1 MVSDAPTCEAKLP
14 SVLVI
19 DDDPLVSVVVRR
31 AMENMPHRMQTAYD
45 GHTAMQELESRPPD
59 LIVLDN
65 MLPDC
70 MGIEV
75 LTRIH
80 ELAPQVPVLF
90 VTARGSGST
99 AIEAMKLS
107 AFDYLPKPLDPSK
120 LRTQITR
127 ALSLRTL
134 LQSPAGLDVSRA
146 GEESY
151 VDPQPVSDALVGECS
166 AMQTVF
172 KAIGKV
178 AQQDVPVLLRGEHGT
193 GKEAM
198 AREIH
203 RHSRR
208 IDGPFVKVHCP
219 GLDERRFGEEL
230 FGSSSSA
237 TPGAIERASGG
248 TLLLQEVGRLSMA
261 SQGKLLQVLREGKY
275 QPRGVDTPQTL
286 PCRIIAITTDDLE
299 SQVRNGDFR
308 SDLYYTLN
316 SFVITLPPLR
326 QRHGDMPLLIHH
338 TLRKLGHIAAGFGI
352 SQPRVSDDAMAVL
365 CKHLWPGN
373 IDELESVLKRA
384 MVEQKGHILVAEDL
398 KRAMADDP
406 VISSTQEWEGSKF
419 ATDWASFTQL
429 RIDSGTDTL
438 HLEATEEMERKLFD
452 RVLMHTGGNQA
463 HAARLLGITRAS
475 LRKKLRQYGMQASRL
490 ADEA

>member
-1 MVSDAPTCEAKLP
+1 M
-14 SVLVI
+14 LVI

-31 AMENMPHRMQTAYD
+31 AMENVPHRMQTAYD
-45 GHTAMQELESRPPD
+45 GHSAIVELESRPPD

-70 MGIEV
+70 QGIEV

-107 AFDYLPKPLDPSK
+107 AFDYLPKPLDPTK

-127 ALSLRTL
+127 ALSLRMLLESETGFEALEGGWKHSADAETL
-134 LQSPAGLDVSRA
+134 
-146 GEESY
+146 
-151 VDPQPVSDALVGECS
+151 SDALVGECQ

-178 AQQDVPVLLRGEHGT
+178 ALQDVPVLIRGEHGT

-208 IDGPFVKVHCP
+208 AEGPFIKVHCP
-219 GLDERRFGEEL
+219 GLCERRFDEEL
-230 FGSSSSA
+230 FEHPNSTSR
-237 TPGAIERASGG
+237 GAIDQAKGG
-248 TLLLQEVGRLSMA
+248 TLLLQEVGRLTMA
-261 SQGKLLQVLREGKY
+261 SQGKLLQLLREVKY
-275 QPRGVDTPQTL
+275 QPRGVDASQIL
-286 PCRIIAITTDDLE
+286 PCRVVAITTDDLE
-299 SQVRNGDFR
+299 SLVRNGEFR
-308 SDLYYTLN
+308 SDLYYILN

-338 TLRKLGHIAAGFGI
+338 TLRKLGHIAEGFGI
-352 SQPRVSDDAMAVL
+352 SQTRISDDAMAVL
-365 CKHLWPGN
+365 SKHLWPGN

-384 MVEQKGHILVAEDL
+384 MVEQKGHILVADDL
-398 KRAMADDP
+398 KRTMADEP
-406 VISSTQEWEGSKF
+406 VVANAAEHESLKF
-419 ATDWASFTQL
+419 VTDWVSFTQL
-429 RIDSGTDTL
+429 RFDGGTDTL
-438 HLEATEEMERKLFD
+438 YLEATEEMERKLFD
-452 RVLMHTGGNQA
+452 RVLVHTSGNQA
-463 HAARLLGITRAS
+463 HAARILGITRAS
-475 LRKKLRQYGMQASRL
+475 LRKKLRQYGMHASRL
-490 ADEA
+490 AEEP